1 MSATFHISEVDDLFN
16 ERKMCKEKIFHLQSI
31 SNAKIRVDQSFAVK
45 NCGVPCLTSM
55 FEMRNPKVKIL
66 QVKNRFK
73 FAIFETKIEVSLSF
87 IYRFFIRRSI

>member
-1 MSATFHISEVDDLFN
+1 
-16 ERKMCKEKIFHLQSI
+16 
-31 SNAKIRVDQSFAVK
+31 
-45 NCGVPCLTSM
+45 
-55 FEMRNPKVKIL
+55 MRNPKVKIL